1 MRINHKEPGKPLT
14 LQAAET
20 PSELIALISDAF
32 FFFFWA
38 DGGYLK
44 LLSASS
50 CR

>member
-32 FFFFWA
+32 YLFIFFL
-38 DGGYLK
+38 G
-44 LLSASS
+44 
-50 CR
+50 

>member
-32 FFFFWA
+32 FFWA